1 MTDAFL
7 DDQAIVDLARNLTTI
22 ATHSS
27 ELARI
32 ARRESSPPGGKA
44 ARNPNGYASRPPMNL
59 HALDV
64 LTDARTA
71 LAGWC
76 RCLEDDTH
84 IPRPEH
90 TDLAALARHLDD
102 HTHRI
107 AQQQWATDCAQE
119 VDDHARWIGATTGLD
134 APNDPGTPNLNDPDT
149 RARSAAYIGPA
160 NEVADLIAMLGDPR
174 PHPRTIRS
182 WGNRGHIDV
191 EHEKGRPVYKLYQ
204 VRLMA
209 QGIYPNRS
217 DLRA

>member
-1 MTDAFL
+1 MTDTFL
-7 DDQAIVDLARNLTTI
+7 DEQQMSDLGRNLRTI
-22 ATHSS
+22 ATHSA
-27 ELARI
+27 ELGRI

-44 ARNPNGYASRPPMNL
+44 ARNPNGYRSRPPMNL

-64 LTDARTA
+64 LNEARTA
-71 LAGWC
+71 VAGWC
-76 RCLEDDTH
+76 RCLEDDAR

-90 TDLAALARHLDD
+90 IDLAALARHLED

-107 AQQQWATDCAQE
+107 AQQQWADDCAQE

-134 APNDPGTPNLNDPDT
+134 SPTDPGTPSLDDPDT

-160 NEVADLIAMLGDPR
+160 REVADLIAMLGDPR

-191 EHEKGRPVYKLYQ
+191 DHDKGRPVYKLYQ

-209 QGIYPNRS
+209 QGIYPKRS
-217 DLRA
+217 DLPA

>member
-1 MTDAFL
+1 MTDTFL
-7 DDQAIVDLARNLTTI
+7 DDQATINLARNLTTI

-32 ARRESSPPGGKA
+32 ARRESSPPGGRA
-44 ARNPNGYASRPPMNL
+44 ARNPNGYSSRPPMNL

-64 LTDARTA
+64 LTDARAA

-84 IPRPEH
+84 TPRPEH
-90 TDLAALARHLDD
+90 TDLAALARHLED

-107 AQQQWATDCAQE
+107 TRQQWAPDCAQE

-134 APNDPGTPNLNDPDT
+134 APADPGTPSLNDPDT
-149 RARSAAYIGPA
+149 RAKSAAYIGPA

-182 WGNRGHIDV
+182 WGNREHIDV
-191 EHEKGRPVYKLYQ
+191 EYRHGKPVYKLYQ

>member
-1 MTDAFL
+1 MTDTFL
-7 DDQAIVDLARNLTTI
+7 DDQQVADLTRNLCTI

-32 ARRESSPPGGKA
+32 ARRESSPPGGRA
-44 ARNPNGYASRPPMNL
+44 ARNPNGYSSRPPMNL

-64 LTDARTA
+64 LNDALA
-71 LAGWC
+71 AVAGWC
-76 RCLEDDTH
+76 RCLQDDAH
-84 IPRPEH
+84 IPKPEH
-90 TDLAALARHLDD
+90 IDLASLARHLED
-102 HTHRI
+102 HAHRI
-107 AQQQWATDCAQE
+107 AQQQWADDCAQE
-119 VDDHARWIGATTGLD
+119 VDDHARWIGATTGID
-134 APNDPGTPNLNDPDT
+134 TPNPGTPSLNDPDT

-209 QGIYPNRS
+209 QGIDPNHA